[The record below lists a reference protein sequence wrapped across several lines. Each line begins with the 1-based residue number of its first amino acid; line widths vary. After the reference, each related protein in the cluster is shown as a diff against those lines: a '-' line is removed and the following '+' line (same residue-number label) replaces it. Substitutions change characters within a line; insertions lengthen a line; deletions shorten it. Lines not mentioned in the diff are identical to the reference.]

1 MTILYGA
8 HLSRKTVVDGMNL
21 TGAQVAQVFVG
32 SPKAWA
38 PPRIAQEEI
47 DEWKNRDF
55 PVYVHSSY
63 LVNPA
68 STNELIRVK
77 TAKSLSEQFA
87 AAASIG
93 ARGLVVHAGHAGGE
107 DLDSAIK
114 NWRETMLTVDTHGV
128 QLLVEN
134 TAGGKAAPGRSIEG
148 LELLWEALGDF
159 SPKLC
164 LDTCHAWA
172 GNVLDQNLE
181 PAEAFENLL
190 DELESRGIIIGLTHL
205 NGSLDARN
213 SGRDHHSN
221 LTSSLFDLNISRQV
235 AERAG
240 AHAILET
247 PGPLTT
253 LKAELSMLR
262 NPSTTGS

>member
-8 HLSRKTVVDGMNL
+8 HFSRATVVDSMAA
-21 TGAQVAQVFVG
+21 TGAKVAQVFIG

-38 PPRIAQEEI
+38 APRVKDEEI
-47 DEWKNRDF
+47 ELWKDRKF

-68 STNELIRVK
+68 STNELIRQK
-77 TAKSLSEQFA
+77 TAVSLSQQFA
-87 AAASIG
+87 AAATIG
-93 ARGLVVHAGHAGGE
+93 AKGLVVHAGHAGGE
-107 DLDSAIK
+107 NLDTAIL
-114 NWRETMLTVDTHGV
+114 NWKETMKTVDTHGV

-134 TAGGKAAPGRSIEG
+134 TAGGKAAPGRSLEG
-148 LELLWEALGDF
+148 LERLWEVLGDF

-172 GNVLDQNLE
+172 GDVLNRELAPED
-181 PAEAFENLL
+181 AFIDLL
-190 DELESRGIIIGLTHL
+190 GNFNKLGISLGLTHL

-221 LTSSLFDLNISRQV
+221 LTNSLYDIEVSKKV
-235 AERAG
+235 AELAG
-240 AHAILET
+240 VHAILET
-247 PGPLTT
+247 PGPFAA
-253 LKAELSMLR
+253 LKAELAHL
-262 NPSTTGS
+262 NT